1 MTTMIEQMAKKI
13 YALRISGFM
22 HGPKFEDLP
31 TGFSGAIIWEAEEAL
46 KALLDPTEAMK
57 EAGRK
62 CVRDYFDDIEPLM
75 PTDIGSIIF
84 RAMIQAALNEAQKKP

>member
-46 KALLDPTEAMK
+46 KALLDPTEAMIL
-57 EAGRK
+57 AGDEILDK
-62 CVRDYFDDIEPLM
+62 DQGLPSTY
-75 PTDIGSIIF
+75 IF